1 MKTLL
6 IVSGGDAPGINAAL
20 WHYTRI
26 ARANNDQMFGV
37 LGGFAGALAEK
48 IVPLSP
54 ELLAPF
60 VGQGGTY
67 LPSSRE
73 PVLAQPDALP
83 RLKSILYAH
92 GIDNLVLFG
101 GDGTLRHIPPLLR
114 DAGIPCIGLPTTID
128 NDVPGTERTL
138 GHDSACNYAYPAI
151 EGILATGRAL
161 PGRIFIVETLGG
173 NTGFLALAIAHGAGA
188 HAALLPEY
196 PYNDAWLAER
206 LTNAVRDD
214 GYALIV
220 LSEGMPTKSALMNDI
235 PQWTGI
241 RVRDTRLGHA
251 QRGGPPSHI
260 DRALAADMA
269 RMAFDAL
276 HSGVQ
281 TGTIVVRG
289 DRVLLQDG
297 VLTGLPAR
305 EPDVVLYQRV
315 NGLLR

>member
-6 IVSGGDAPGINAAL
+6 VVSGGDAPGINAAL

-26 ARANNDQMFGV
+26 ARANGDQTFGV
-37 LGGFAGALAEK
+37 LGGFAGLLAER
-48 IVPLSP
+48 IVPLAP
-54 ELLAPF
+54 ETLAPF

-73 PVLAQPDALP
+73 PVLMQPDAMP
-83 RLKSILYAH
+83 RLKRILEIHA
-92 GIDNLVLFG
+92 IDNLVLFG

-114 DAGIPCIGLPTTID
+114 DAGLACISLPTTID

-138 GHDSACNYAYPAI
+138 GYDSASNYAYPAI

-173 NTGFLALAIAHGAGA
+173 STGFLALAIAHGAGA

-196 PYNDAWLAER
+196 PYDDTWLAER
-206 LTNAVRDD
+206 LQSAVRDD

-220 LSEGMPTKSALMNDI
+220 LSEGLPTKAALMTDI

-251 QRGGPPSHI
+251 QRGGPPTHM

-269 RMAFDAL
+269 RTAFDAL

-281 TGTIVVRG
+281 VGAVIVRG
-289 DRVLLQDG
+289 ERVLLHDG
-297 VLTGLPAR
+297 TLTGLPAR
-305 EPDVVLYQRV
+305 EPDIALYQRV
-315 NGLLR
+315 NGLA